1 LVSIDLLVESRDSRT
16 NPGIDLLAS
25 VYRSAIARRSPD
37 TLLSIHA
44 TLGPVV
50 EIDPRELSIVA
61 HVGDDG
67 PRPNP
72 LWSRWVGHGRTLT
85 LVAAPSERAPSKKH
99 LPDREP

>member
-1 LVSIDLLVESRDSRT
+1 VAIRDSRED
-16 NPGIDLLAS
+16 PDVDLLAS

-37 TLLSIHA
+37 TLLAIHA

-61 HVGDDG
+61 HVGDGG
-67 PRPNP
+67 PRPNR

-85 LVAAPSERAPSKKH
+85 IVAAPSERAPSKKQ
-99 LPDREP
+99 LPKQEP